1 MFVLEFFKS
10 IIIGIIIFILILEV
24 MFFDNFNFQ
33 KEDIINA
40 YESIIKSLDF
50 VGLSKDKE
58 LNGKRIFGIDK
69 YVGTYQA
76 KYDNQTS
83 EETIFGGTVLNRK
96 NGDHVK
102 LKIDIEKEN
111 GDISVIA
118 KLGNSEIKLID
129 DTGKYEDSIYI
140 EGTSYYLNVK
150 LNKFTG
156 NINIISE

>member
-1 MFVLEFFKS
+1 M
-10 IIIGIIIFILILEV
+10 
-24 MFFDNFNFQ
+24 
-33 KEDIINA
+33 
-40 YESIIKSLDF
+40 
-50 VGLSKDKE
+50 GLSKDKE

-102 LKIDIEKEN
+102 VKIDIEKEN

-140 EGTSYYLNVK
+140 EGTSYYLTVK